1 MASTRQRDKRDHAE
15 LTAAREDALKSIYA
29 LELQGGAPV
38 STTALAERLGV
49 SPATASAMAKQ
60 LSEEDLASHT
70 PYHGVSLTK
79 QGRRAAL
86 EVMRHHRLLES
97 FLAYLGMPWDRVHQ
111 EAEIL
116 EHVIS
121 EELEQLIARHLG
133 NPTHDPHGDPIPSA
147 DLEITEEETTRLSD
161 MAPGQRGTFVRVSD
175 ADPDML
181 RYLAELGVS
190 PGDELE
196 VTARQPFDGPI
207 TVRFANGKQTLG
219 GALADAI
226 RVGVSSR

>member
-1 MASTRQRDKRDHAE
+1 MASTKHRDTREDAE
-15 LTAAREDALKSIYA
+15 LSAAGEDALKAIYA
-29 LELQGGAPV
+29 LELRGGAPV
-38 STTALAERLGV
+38 STTALADRLGV
-49 SPATASAMAKQ
+49 SAATASAMAKR
-60 LSEEDLASHT
+60 LSDQGLASHI
-70 PYHGVSLTK
+70 PYHGVSLSK
-79 QGRRAAL
+79 RGRRAAL

-133 NPTHDPHGDPIPSA
+133 NPTRDPHGDPIPSA

-161 MAPGQRGTFVRVSD
+161 MVPGQTGTFVRVSD

-207 TVRFANGKQTLG
+207 SVRFASGERTLG
-219 GALADAI
+219 GALADAM
-226 RVGVSSR
+226 RVGVSQP